1 MLCKSSIKLTV
12 SFSPFFLN
20 YPWGGGDKN
29 IIIKSLEK
37 YYTYGPFKPK
47 VSIDNDWVK
56 IDIDTTSIVSQEA
69 DYKKVI
75 QFCEAGNYA
84 DAKSILKNLIERN
97 PSNSEYHRIMGQIL
111 SDEGDQEEAINCLI
125 DALRW
130 DSKNGWAL
138 LMMGNIFAKFKDD
151 VPTAMKYY
159 DQALVANPNDN
170 ITINNIGANL
180 MQQGKLEEAKKYFWE
195 AIKINDKYPNT
206 HFALGMIAEMEADL
220 QSAFYSTIQAIKLN
234 KNKDVLYQNSV
245 RQAFE
250 IAKKIIA
257 TDAGKKIFRE
267 YRHKLEFEGE
277 RRIDIV
283 QDEEIPT
290 AAKFEFAENYERE
303 VHIVRYK
310 PSYPAVEHLIM
321 HELVHL
327 DFVIQARKDDLNQ
340 LFISNQSHKTQ
351 FITGLEPTIK
361 KFNKMGISEKSIAD
375 YCSNLFEGMNRQ
387 IFNTPIDLFI
397 EQFLFTDFP
406 DLRAYQFISLYTM
419 LQEGLKAVTD
429 KKIVEL
435 SPKDII
441 SKSKVYNLVNAIQFK
456 ELFGLDFIKDF
467 NATPSESKHAND
479 FYAEY
484 LQYRDDKEPAEEY
497 ELVLHW
503 AEDLKLDKNF
513 ELVNE
518 KEFRTK
524 RTNIDELLSSIE
536 KDPYDLES
544 KDPYKER
551 EMEKFQKSQ
560 ESIGTNMAVVMFMV
574 DALQFFDGMPKEEIK
589 KIAFEIAMQGTQGYS
604 PEKNNYRINSI
615 KGKTFSGYHILAYYY
630 VSWALAIPE
639 MLSQLQLPYE
649 TEYKL
654 SLTMHKPK

>member
-1 MLCKSSIKLTV
+1 MQIIHKIDN
-12 SFSPFFLN
+12 FL
-20 YPWGGGDKN
+20 YTIFPSVIQGDKQSMLN
-29 IIIKSLEK
+29 AIQDF
-37 YYTYGPFKPK
+37 YTYGPYKPK
-47 VSIDNDWVK
+47 VTIDNDFVT
-56 IDIDTTSIVSQEA
+56 IEIDTPTILAQDIDYQ
-69 DYKKVI
+69 KVI
-75 QFCEAGNYA
+75 AFCEKGKYA
-84 DAKSILKNLIERN
+84 DAKPILKKLIEKN
-97 PSNSEYHRIMGQIL
+97 PAISEYHRIMGQIL
-111 SDEGDQEEAINCLI
+111 SDEGDQDEAINCLI
-125 DALRW
+125 DSLRW

-159 DQALVANPNDN
+159 DQALIANPKDN

-180 MQQGKLEEAKKYFWE
+180 MQQGKLEEAKKYFYE
-195 AIKINDKYPNT
+195 ALKINDKYANT

-220 QSAFYSTIQAIKLN
+220 QSGFYSTIQSIKLN
-234 KNKDVLYQNSV
+234 KNTDVLFQNSI

-257 TDAGKKIFRE
+257 TDTGKKIFIE

-283 QDEEIPT
+283 QDEDIPT
-290 AAKFEFAENYERE
+290 AAKFEFAENYQRE
-303 VHIVRYK
+303 VHTVKYK

-340 LFISNQSHKTQ
+340 LFISNQSHKKQ

-361 KFNKMGISEKSIAD
+361 KFKKMGIPEKSISD

-387 IFNTPIDLFI
+387 VFNTPIDLFI
-397 EQFLFTDFP
+397 EQFLFTEFA

-419 LQEGLKAVTD
+419 IQEGLNAVTD

-435 SPKDII
+435 SPKEII
-441 SKSKVYNLVNAIQFK
+441 SKSKVYNMVNAIQFK
-456 ELFGLDFIKDF
+456 ELFGIDFMKDF

-479 FYAEY
+479 FYEEY
-484 LQYRDDKEPAEEY
+484 LQYIDDKEPAEEY

-503 AEDLKLDKNF
+503 AEDLKLDKYF

-518 KEFRTK
+518 HEYRTK
-524 RTNIDELLSSIE
+524 RTDIDNLLSSIE

-544 KDPYKER
+544 KDPYKQR
-551 EMEKFQKSQ
+551 EMDKFQKSQ
-560 ESIGTNMAVVMFMV
+560 EQIGINMAVAMFMV
-574 DALQFFDGMPKEEIK
+574 DALQFFEGKPKEEIK
-589 KIAFEIAMQGTQGYS
+589 KIAIEIAMQGTQGYR
-604 PEKNNYRINSI
+604 PDKDNYRINSI
-615 KGKTFSGYHILAYYY
+615 KDKTFSGYHILAYYY
-630 VSWALAIPE
+630 VSWSLAIPE
-639 MLSQLQLPYE
+639 MVSQLNLPYE
-649 TEYKL
+649 AEYKMA
-654 SLTMHKPK
+654 LTMHKPK

>member
-1 MLCKSSIKLTV
+1 
-12 SFSPFFLN
+12 
-20 YPWGGGDKN
+20 
-29 IIIKSLEK
+29 
-37 YYTYGPFKPK
+37 
-47 VSIDNDWVK
+47 
-56 IDIDTTSIVSQEA
+56 
-69 DYKKVI
+69 
-75 QFCEAGNYA
+75 
-84 DAKSILKNLIERN
+84 
-97 PSNSEYHRIMGQIL
+97 MGQIL
-111 SDEGDQEEAINCLI
+111 SDEGNQEEAINYLI

-159 DQALVANPNDN
+159 DQALIANPKDN

-180 MQQGKLEEAKKYFWE
+180 MQQGKLEEAKKYFHE
-195 AIKINDKYPNT
+195 ALKINDQYANT
-206 HFALGMIAEMEADL
+206 HFALGMIAEMESDL

-250 IAKKIIA
+250 ISKKIIT
-257 TDAGKKIFRE
+257 TDTGKKIFKE
-267 YRHKLEFEGE
+267 YRHKLEFDGD
-277 RRIDIV
+277 RKIDII

-290 AAKFEFAENYERE
+290 AAKFEFAENYDRE
-303 VHIVRYK
+303 THIVKYK

-327 DFVIQARKDDLNQ
+327 DFVIEARKGELNQ
-340 LFISNQSHKTQ
+340 LFISTQNHKTE
-351 FITGLEPTIK
+351 FIKGLEPTIK

-397 EQFLFTDFP
+397 ENFLYNEFAE
-406 DLRAYQFISLYTM
+406 LRPFQFISLYNM

-441 SKSKVYNLVNAIQFK
+441 SKSKVYNIVNAIQFK
-456 ELFGLDFIKDF
+456 ELFGFNFIKDF
-467 NATPSESKHAND
+467 NATPIEMKLATD
-479 FYAEY
+479 FYDEY
-484 LQYRDDKEPAEEY
+484 LQYKEDKEPAEEY

-518 KEFRTK
+518 HEYRTK
-524 RTNIDELLSSIE
+524 RTDIDNLLSSIE

-544 KDPYKER
+544 KDPYKQR
-551 EMEKFQKSQ
+551 EMDKFQKSQ
-560 ESIGTNMAVVMFMV
+560 EQIGINMAVAMFMV
-574 DALQFFDGMPKEEIK
+574 DALQFFECKPKDEIK
-589 KIAFEIAMQGTQGYS
+589 KIAFEIATQGTQGYR
-604 PEKNNYRINSI
+604 PDKDNYRINSI
-615 KGKTFSGYHILAYYY
+615 KDKTFSGYHILAYYY
-630 VSWALAIPE
+630 VSWSLAIPE
-639 MLSQLQLPYE
+639 MVSQLNLPYE
-649 TEYKL
+649 AEYKMA
-654 SLTMHKPK
+654 LTMHKPK

>member
-1 MLCKSSIKLTV
+1 
-12 SFSPFFLN
+12 
-20 YPWGGGDKN
+20 
-29 IIIKSLEK
+29 
-37 YYTYGPFKPK
+37 
-47 VSIDNDWVK
+47 
-56 IDIDTTSIVSQEA
+56 
-69 DYKKVI
+69 
-75 QFCEAGNYA
+75 
-84 DAKSILKNLIERN
+84 
-97 PSNSEYHRIMGQIL
+97 MGQIL

-151 VPTAMKYY
+151 VSTAMKYY
-159 DQALVANPNDN
+159 DQALVANPKDN

-195 AIKINDKYPNT
+195 AIRINDKYPNT
-206 HFALGMIAEMEADL
+206 HFALGMIAEMEEDL
-220 QSAFYSTIQAIKLN
+220 QSAFYSTIQAIKSN

-250 IAKKIIA
+250 IAKKIILSD
-257 TDAGKKIFRE
+257 TGKKIFRE
-267 YRHKLEFEGE
+267 YRHKLEFEGD

-290 AAKFEFAENYERE
+290 AAKFEFAENYERD

-361 KFNKMGISEKSIAD
+361 KFSKMGISEKSIAD

-397 EQFLFTDFP
+397 EQFLFTEFP

-467 NATPSESKHAND
+467 NATPSESKLAND
-479 FYAEY
+479 FYEEY
-484 LQYRDDKEPAEEY
+484 LQYKEDKEPAEEY

-513 ELVNE
+513 ELINE
-518 KEFRTK
+518 NEFRTK

-536 KDPYDLES
+536 KDPYDLKS
-544 KDPYKER
+544 NDPYKER

-560 ESIGTNMAVVMFMV
+560 RSIGINMAVVMFMV
-574 DALQFFDGMPKEEIK
+574 DALQFFDGMTKEEIK
-589 KIAFEIAMQGTQGYS
+589 KIAFEIAMQGTQGYR
-604 PEKNNYRINSI
+604 PDKDDYRISSI

-630 VSWALAIPE
+630 VSWALVIPE
-639 MLSQLQLPYE
+639 MLPQLQLPYDD
-649 TEYKL
+649 EYKL
-654 SLTMHKPK
+654 ALTMHKPNKQ

>member
-1 MLCKSSIKLTV
+1 MQIIHKIDDFLFTIFPNIKK
-12 SFSPFFLN
+12 
-20 YPWGGGDKN
+20 GDEQ
-29 IIIKSLEK
+29 SLINAIQEF
-37 YYTYGPFKPK
+37 YTYGPYKPK
-47 VSIDNDWVK
+47 VSIEDNWIK
-56 IDIDTTSIVSQEA
+56 IDIDTPTIVSQDG

-75 QFCEAGNYA
+75 ALCEKGKYS
-84 DAKSILKNLIERN
+84 DAKPILKNLISKN
-97 PSNSEYHRIMGQIL
+97 PTISEYHRIMGQIL

-159 DQALVANPNDN
+159 DQALVANPKDN

-257 TDAGKKIFRE
+257 TDVGKKIFRE
-267 YRHKLEFEGE
+267 YRHKLEFEGDK
-277 RRIDIV
+277 RIDIV

-310 PSYPAVEHLIM
+310 PSYPAFEHLIM

-397 EQFLFTDFP
+397 ENFLFTEFP
-406 DLRAYQFISLYTM
+406 DLRAYQFVSLYTM

-467 NATPSESKHAND
+467 NATPSESKHASD
-479 FYAEY
+479 FYEEY

-513 ELVNE
+513 ELINE

-544 KDPYKER
+544 KAPYKER

-560 ESIGTNMAVVMFMV
+560 QNIGTNKAVVMFMV
-574 DALQFFDGMPKEEIK
+574 DALQFFDGMAKEEIK
-589 KIAFEIAMQGTQGYS
+589 KIAFEIAMQGTQGYR
-604 PEKNNYRINSI
+604 PDKDDYRISSI

-639 MLSQLQLPYE
+639 MLSQLQLPYDD
-649 TEYKL
+649 EYKL
-654 SLTMHKPK
+654 ALTMHKPNK

>member
-1 MLCKSSIKLTV
+1 MQIIHKIDDFLFTIFPGLT
-12 SFSPFFLN
+12 
-20 YPWGGGDKN
+20 GGGNDL
-29 IIIKSLEK
+29 IINTLAD
-37 YYTYGPFKPK
+37 YYTYGPYKPN
-47 VSIDNDWVK
+47 VSIENGLIK
-56 IDIDTTSIVSQEA
+56 IEIDTPTIIAQEK
-69 DYKKVI
+69 DYRSVI
-75 QFCEAGNYA
+75 ALCERRKYSE
-84 DAKSILKNLIERN
+84 AKPILKNLISKN
-97 PSNSEYHRIMGQIL
+97 PTISEYHRIMGQIL
-111 SDEGDQEEAINCLI
+111 SDEGDQEGAINSLI

-130 DSKNGWAL
+130 DSRNGWAL

-195 AIKINDKYPNT
+195 AIRINEIYPNT

-234 KNKDVLYQNSV
+234 KNKDALYQNSV

-257 TDAGKKIFRE
+257 TDVGKKIFKE
-267 YRHKLEFEGE
+267 YRHKLEFEGN

-340 LFISNQSHKTQ
+340 LFISNQSHKIQ
-351 FITGLEPTIK
+351 FITELEPTIK
-361 KFNKMGISEKSIAD
+361 KFNKMGISEKAISD

-397 EQFLFTDFP
+397 EQFLFTEFP

-419 LQEGLKAVTD
+419 SQEGLKAVTD
-429 KKIVEL
+429 KKIVEI

-456 ELFGLDFIKDF
+456 EFFGLDFIKDF
-467 NATPSESKHAND
+467 NATPSELKHAND
-479 FYAEY
+479 FYEEY
-484 LQYRDDKEPAEEY
+484 LQYSDDKEPAEEY

-518 KEFRTK
+518 IEFRTK
-524 RTNIDELLSSIE
+524 RTNIDELISSIE

-544 KDPYKER
+544 KDPYKKR
-551 EMEKFQKSQ
+551 DMKKFQKSQ
-560 ESIGTNMAVVMFMV
+560 ETIGTNMAVVMFMV
-574 DALQFFDGMPKEEIK
+574 DALQFFDGMPKEDIK
-589 KIAFEIAMQGTQGYS
+589 KIAFEIALQGTHGYR
-604 PEKNNYRINSI
+604 PDNDDYRISSI
-615 KGKTFSGYHILAYYY
+615 KSKTFSGYHILAYYY

-639 MLSQLQLPYE
+639 MLSQLQLPYDD
-649 TEYKL
+649 EYNL
-654 SLTMHKPK
+654 ALTMYKPNK

>member
-1 MLCKSSIKLTV
+1 MQIIHKIDN
-12 SFSPFFLN
+12 FL
-20 YPWGGGDKN
+20 YTIFPSVIQGDQQ
-29 IIIKSLEK
+29 SLLNAIQDF
-37 YYTYGPFKPK
+37 YTYGPYKPK
-47 VSIDNDWVK
+47 VTIDNDFVS
-56 IDIDTTSIVSQEA
+56 IEIDTPTILAQDIDYQ
-69 DYKKVI
+69 KVI
-75 QFCEAGNYA
+75 AFCEKRKYA
-84 DAKSILKNLIERN
+84 DAKPILKKLIEKN

-159 DQALVANPNDN
+159 DQALIANPKDN

-180 MQQGKLEEAKKYFWE
+180 MQQGKLEEAKKYFYE
-195 AIKINDKYPNT
+195 ALKINDQYANT

-234 KNKDVLYQNSV
+234 KSKDVLYQNSV

-250 IAKKIIA
+250 ISKKIIA
-257 TDAGKKIFRE
+257 TDTGKKIFRE
-267 YRHKLEFEGE
+267 YRHKLEFDGD
-277 RRIDIV
+277 RKIDII

-290 AAKFEFAENYERE
+290 AAKFEFAENYDRE
-303 VHIVRYK
+303 THIVKYK

-327 DFVIQARKDDLNQ
+327 DFVIEARKGELNQ
-340 LFISNQSHKTQ
+340 LFISTQNHKTE
-351 FITGLEPTIK
+351 FIKGLEPTIK

-397 EQFLFTDFP
+397 ENFLYNEFAE
-406 DLRAYQFISLYTM
+406 LRPFQFISLYNM

-441 SKSKVYNLVNAIQFK
+441 SKSKVYNFVNAIQFK
-456 ELFGLDFIKDF
+456 ELFGFDFIKDF
-467 NATPSESKHAND
+467 NATPSEMKLATD
-479 FYAEY
+479 FYDEY
-484 LQYRDDKEPAEEY
+484 LQYKEDKEPAEEY

-518 KEFRTK
+518 HEYRTK
-524 RTNIDELLSSIE
+524 RTDIDNLLSSIE

-544 KDPYKER
+544 KDPYKQR
-551 EMEKFQKSQ
+551 EMDKFQKSQ
-560 ESIGTNMAVVMFMV
+560 EQIGINMAVAMFMV
-574 DALQFFDGMPKEEIK
+574 DALQFFEAMPQEEIK
-589 KIAFEIAMQGTQGYS
+589 KIAIEIAMQGTQGYR
-604 PEKNNYRINSI
+604 PDKDNYRINSI

-630 VSWALAIPE
+630 VSWSLAIPE
-639 MLSQLQLPYE
+639 MVSQLNLPYE
-649 TEYKL
+649 AEYKMA
-654 SLTMHKPK
+654 LTMHKPNK

>member
-1 MLCKSSIKLTV
+1 MFPELINADNLKISDSIKR
-12 SFSPFFLN
+12 
-20 YPWGGGDKN
+20 
-29 IIIKSLEK
+29 
-37 YYTYGPFKPK
+37 YYTYGAFEPK
-47 VSIDNDWVK
+47 VQIK
-56 IDIDTTSIVSQEA
+56 EGLLIIDIDISTIQEQGN
-69 DYKKVI
+69 DYQRAVAL
-75 QFCEAGNYA
+75 CEKRKYSE
-84 DAKSILKNLIERN
+84 AKTILDKLIEKN
-97 PSNSEYHRIMGQIL
+97 PTNSEYHRIMGQIY
-111 SDEGDQEEAINCLI
+111 SEEGNQDEAINCLI
-125 DALRW
+125 DSLRW
-130 DSKNGWAL
+130 NSNNGWAL
-138 LMMGNIFAKFKDD
+138 LMMGNIFAKFKND

-159 DQALVANPNDN
+159 DQAQIANPKDN

-180 MQQGKLEEAKKYFWE
+180 MQQGKLEEAKKYFYE
-195 AIKINDKYPNT
+195 ALKINDQYANT

-257 TDAGKKIFRE
+257 SDTGKKIFRE
-267 YRHKLEFEGE
+267 YRHKLEFEGD
-277 RRIDIV
+277 RKIDII

-290 AAKFEFAENYERE
+290 AAKFEFAENYDRE
-303 VHIVRYK
+303 THIVKYK
-310 PSYPAVEHLIM
+310 PSYPAVEHLII

-327 DFVIQARKDDLNQ
+327 DFVIEARKGELNQ
-340 LFISNQSHKTQ
+340 LFISTQNHKTE
-351 FITGLEPTIK
+351 FIKGLEPTIK

-397 EQFLFTDFP
+397 ENFLYNEFAE
-406 DLRAYQFISLYTM
+406 LRPFQFISLYNM

-429 KKIVEL
+429 KRIVEL

-441 SKSKVYNLVNAIQFK
+441 SKSKVYNIVNAIQFK

-467 NATPSESKHAND
+467 NATQSEMKLATD
-479 FYAEY
+479 FYDEY
-484 LQYRDDKEPAEEY
+484 LQYKEDKEPAEEY

-518 KEFRTK
+518 HEYRTK
-524 RTNIDELLSSIE
+524 RTDVDNLLSSIE

-544 KDPYKER
+544 KDPYKQR
-551 EMEKFQKSQ
+551 EMDKFQKSQ
-560 ESIGTNMAVVMFMV
+560 ESNETNMAVVMFMV
-574 DALQFFDGMPKEEIK
+574 DALQFFEGKSQEEIK
-589 KIAFEIAMQGTQGYS
+589 KIAFEIAIQGTQGYR
-604 PEKNNYRINSI
+604 PDKDNYRISSI
-615 KGKTFSGYHILAYYY
+615 PGKTLSGFHILAYYY

-639 MLSQLQLPYE
+639 MLSQLRLPYDE
-649 TEYKL
+649 EYKL
-654 SLTMHKPK
+654 ALKMHKPT

>member
-1 MLCKSSIKLTV
+1 MQIIHKIDN
-12 SFSPFFLN
+12 FL
-20 YPWGGGDKN
+20 YTIFPSVIQGDQQ
-29 IIIKSLEK
+29 SLLNAIQVF
-37 YYTYGPFKPK
+37 YTYGSYKPK
-47 VSIDNDWVK
+47 VSIEDNWVR
-56 IDIDTTSIVSQEA
+56 IEIDTPTIISQDG

-75 QFCEAGNYA
+75 ALCEKGKYSE
-84 DAKSILKNLIERN
+84 AKPILKNLISKN
-97 PSNSEYHRIMGQIL
+97 PTISEYHRIMGQIL

-170 ITINNIGANL
+170 ISINNIGANL

-195 AIKINDKYPNT
+195 AIRINDKYPNT

-257 TDAGKKIFRE
+257 TDAGKKIYRE
-267 YRHKLEFEGE
+267 YRHKLEFEGD

-290 AAKFEFAENYERE
+290 AAKFEFAENYERD

-310 PSYPAVEHLIM
+310 PSYPAFEHLIM

-327 DFVIQARKDDLNQ
+327 DFVIQARKDNLNQ

-351 FITGLEPTIK
+351 FIKGLEPTIK

-397 EQFLFTDFP
+397 EQLLFTEFA
-406 DLRAYQFISLYTM
+406 DLRPYQFLSLYTM

-441 SKSKVYNLVNAIQFK
+441 SKSKIYNLVNALQFK
-456 ELFGLDFIKDF
+456 DLFGFDSIKEF
-467 NATPSESKHAND
+467 NATPSELKHAKD
-479 FYAEY
+479 FYEEY

-560 ESIGTNMAVVMFMV
+560 QNIGTNMAVVMFMV
-574 DALQFFDGMPKEEIK
+574 DALQFFNGMSKEEIK
-589 KIAFEIAMQGTQGYS
+589 KIAFEIAMQGTQGYR
-604 PEKNNYRINSI
+604 PDKDDYRISSI

-639 MLSQLQLPYE
+639 MLSQLQLPYDD
-649 TEYKL
+649 EYKL
-654 SLTMHKPK
+654 ALTMHKPNK